1 MKRKYFNYERKKIEF
16 YFLAESIKIEFGVK
30 LMERLDKII
39 KLVSKERKV
48 DVNTLSETLGVSK
61 VTIRKDL
68 DKLEAKGLLHREHG
82 YAVLNSGDDIN
93 VRLSFHYDVKKKIA
107 QKAAELV
114 NDNETIIIE
123 SGSTCALLAEEI
135 CRTKRGVT
143 ILTNSYFIADYVKRY
158 DSCKIVLLGGEYQKN
173 SQVTVGPLVKEMI
186 RLFHVQLAFIGTDGF
201 AEAVGFT
208 GKDLMRTEVVHAM
221 AEVADEV
228 VILTDSSKFLQRGT
242 VGQFTPDQISGVI
255 TDKNISAT
263 KEAYLLQNQV
273 KVTKV

>member
-1 MKRKYFNYERKKIEF
+1 
-16 YFLAESIKIEFGVK
+16 
-30 LMERLDKII
+30 MERLDKII

-158 DSCKIVLLGGEYQKN
+158 DSCKIVLLGGEYRKELTGDGGPT
-173 SQVTVGPLVKEMI
+173 SQ
-186 RLFHVQLAFIGTDGF
+186 RD
-201 AEAVGFT
+201 
-208 GKDLMRTEVVHAM
+208 
-221 AEVADEV
+221 
-228 VILTDSSKFLQRGT
+228 
-242 VGQFTPDQISGVI
+242 DQIVSR
-255 TDKNISAT
+255 AT
-263 KEAYLLQNQV
+263 CIYRYRWLC
-273 KVTKV
+273 

>member
-1 MKRKYFNYERKKIEF
+1 
-16 YFLAESIKIEFGVK
+16 
-30 LMERLDKII
+30 MERLDKII

-208 GKDLMRTEVVHAM
+208 GKDLMRTEVVYAM

>member
-1 MKRKYFNYERKKIEF
+1 
-16 YFLAESIKIEFGVK
+16 
-30 LMERLDKII
+30 MERLDKII
-39 KLVSKERKV
+39 KLVSKNRKV
-48 DVNTLSETLGVSK
+48 EVNTLAETLGVSK

-68 DKLEAKGLLHREHG
+68 DKLEKKGLLHREHG

-93 VRLSFHYDVKKKIA
+93 VRLSFRHDVKKRIA

-143 ILTNSYFIADYVKRY
+143 ILTNSYFIADYVKQY
-158 DSCKIVLLGGEYQKN
+158 DSCKVVLLGGEYQKN

-186 RLFHVQLAFIGTDGF
+186 KLFHVQLAFIGTDGF
-201 AEAVGFT
+201 DETVGFT

-221 AEVADEV
+221 AKVADEV
-228 VILTDSSKFLQRGT
+228 VILTDSSKFSQRGT
-242 VGQFTPDQISGVI
+242 VGQFTPDKIKAVI
-255 TDKNISAT
+255 TDKNIAEA
-263 KEAYLLQNQV
+263 KEHYLVQNQV

>member
-1 MKRKYFNYERKKIEF
+1 
-16 YFLAESIKIEFGVK
+16 
-30 LMERLDKII
+30 MERLDKII

-208 GKDLMRTEVVHAM
+208 GKDLMRTEVVHAI